1 MLYATRNAEGR
12 IVGLSDA
19 PSANAEPVDIQN
31 PEVLQFL
38 SVKEENFVPDA
49 YLDESDIGIARI
61 LEDLI
66 ELLVRKNQIL
76 FTELPTAAQKKLLSR
91 RIARQLINGEE
102 YLEPAE
108 GQHAASSFLIEED
121 KLL

>member
-1 MLYATRNAEGR
+1 MLYATRHAEGR

-19 PSANAEPVDIQN
+19 PSANAEPVDIKN

-102 YLEPAE
+102 DLEPVE
-108 GQHAASSFLIEED
+108 GQQAASSFLIEED